1 MYFVSGFVSVL
12 LGLVMLFT
20 LRLLSVAIPHVIT
33 DAAGNDEASAY
44 FNPLYYLSC
53 AAAYL
58 GVVLIIVHL
67 RTNDK
72 EKDSFKGE

>member
-12 LGLVMLFT
+12 FGLVMLFI
-20 LRLLSVAIPHVIT
+20 LRLLSVAFPHDIT

-44 FNPLYYLSC
+44 FQSSVLFYPVLLI
-53 AAAYL
+53 L